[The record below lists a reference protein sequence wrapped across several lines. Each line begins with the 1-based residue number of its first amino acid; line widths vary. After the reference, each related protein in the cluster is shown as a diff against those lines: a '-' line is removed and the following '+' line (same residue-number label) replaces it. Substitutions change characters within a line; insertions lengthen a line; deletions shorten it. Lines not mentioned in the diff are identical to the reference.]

1 MAMNLVKAF
10 LFFRIFL
17 VFGNAAFL
25 GSNIAS
31 GRYGIALVNLVVVI
45 MIGRD
50 VVNQVMELRP

>member
-1 MAMNLVKAF
+1 MNLVKAF